1 MTKQQVN
8 GLTSTLHQWMTIVG
22 FPVLILLVGDIYTDF
37 KQIRTTVIKHEE
49 KIESLNKTNESQD
62 SRIET
67 LSQYVFSGIYNRKTR
82 QE

>member
-67 LSQYVFSGIYNRKTR
+67 LSQYVFRGIDNRKTR
-82 QE
+82 KE